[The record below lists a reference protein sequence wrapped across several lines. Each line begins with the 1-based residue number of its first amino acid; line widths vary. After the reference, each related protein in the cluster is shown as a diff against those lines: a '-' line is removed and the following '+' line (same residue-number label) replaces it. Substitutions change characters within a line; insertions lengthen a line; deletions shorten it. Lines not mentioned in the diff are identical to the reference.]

1 MAAAVE
7 VVPMERKEF
16 DDLLAAIVDRL
27 DSRYKLREDCDRE
40 MDVVTD
46 RLAKN
51 DERYAVI
58 NTKLS
63 AILWLVGT
71 VAVAV
76 IGVLVKTQFGG

>member
-1 MAAAVE
+1 
-7 VVPMERKEF
+7 MERKEF
-16 DDLLAAIVDRL
+16 DELLAAIVDRL

>member
-1 MAAAVE
+1 
-7 VVPMERKEF
+7 MERKEF

-51 DERYAVI
+51 DERYAFI
-58 NTKLS
+58 NIKLS
-63 AILWLVGT
+63 AILLLVGT

>member
-1 MAAAVE
+1 
-7 VVPMERKEF
+7 MERKEF

-76 IGVLVKTQFGG
+76 IGVLVNTQFGG

>member
-1 MAAAVE
+1 
-7 VVPMERKEF
+7 MERKEF

>member
-1 MAAAVE
+1 
-7 VVPMERKEF
+7 
-16 DDLLAAIVDRL
+16 
-27 DSRYKLREDCDRE
+27 

>member
-1 MAAAVE
+1 
-7 VVPMERKEF
+7 MERKEF
-16 DDLLAAIVDRL
+16 DELLAAIADRL
-27 DSRYKLREDCDRE
+27 DSRYKLREDCERE
-40 MDVVTD
+40 MDIVTD

>member
-1 MAAAVE
+1 
-7 VVPMERKEF
+7 MERKEF

-76 IGVLVKTQFGG
+76 IGVLVKTRFGG

>member
-1 MAAAVE
+1 
-7 VVPMERKEF
+7 MERKEF

-27 DSRYKLREDCDRE
+27 DSRYKLREDCDKE

-76 IGVLVKTQFGG
+76 IGVLVKTRFGG

>member
-1 MAAAVE
+1 
-7 VVPMERKEF
+7 MERKEF

-27 DSRYKLREDCDRE
+27 DSRYKLLEDCDRE

>member
-1 MAAAVE
+1 
-7 VVPMERKEF
+7 MERKEF

-40 MDVVTD
+40 MDVVAD

>member
-1 MAAAVE
+1 
-7 VVPMERKEF
+7 MERKEF
-16 DDLLAAIVDRL
+16 DDLLSAIVERL
-27 DSRYKLREDCDRE
+27 DSRYKLREDCDKE

-76 IGVLVKTQFGG
+76 IGVLVKTRFGG

>member
-1 MAAAVE
+1 
-7 VVPMERKEF
+7 MERKEF
-16 DDLLAAIVDRL
+16 DDLLAATVDRL